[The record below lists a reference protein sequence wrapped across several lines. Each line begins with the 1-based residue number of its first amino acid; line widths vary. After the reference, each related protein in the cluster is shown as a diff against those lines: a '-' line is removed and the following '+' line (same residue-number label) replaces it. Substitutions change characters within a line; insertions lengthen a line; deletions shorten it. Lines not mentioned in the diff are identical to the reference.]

1 MKNAI
6 ILEIIL
12 LCAGLS
18 ANSQDSQYRS
28 GIFLHHST
36 GGCIWGP
43 NGSPTDVPEQMNFYN
58 IAHGYTGD
66 DAVTLSQTWYPAW
79 NNNEW
84 STWHSIFETDAPEV
98 ISGILNA
105 NKIVM
110 IKSCYPSSQ
119 IYSIGSNEDTLDPS
133 YKSIVNYKWHWR
145 HIVKV
150 MENHP
155 DNFFV
160 IWTNAPLE
168 LYSTNATQA
177 AYSNWF
183 CYWAKD
189 TLAQN
194 LDPVYGVF
202 PPNVYVFDFFHKL
215 ADANGFLPQY
225 YASGPGNSHPN
236 AAATELVAP
245 QLVNETFDAA
255 IAYESILRLD
265 IKVFLEGPFNGINMN
280 IDLIGLNDF
289 PFSQPY
295 NVAPWNYLGSE
306 IVTTVPSN
314 VVDWILVELRDATAA
329 ATATAATRIA
339 RQAAFLMN
347 DGCIRGLDGTSNQQF
362 DNLII
367 QHSLFIV
374 LWHRNHLGIMSALPV
389 TQTDGVYFYDFTTGS
404 GQAYGIN
411 AQKNLGSGIYGMY
424 AGDFNADGSINPNDK
439 TNPWNISAGKYGY
452 LQSDGD
458 FDGQADNKDKNDF
471 WFINNGKISLVP
483 Q

>member
-1 MKNAI
+1 MKKVI
-6 ILEIIL
+6 ILEIAF
-12 LCAGLS
+12 LCVTFL
-18 ANSQDSQYRS
+18 ANSQENQYRS

-43 NGSPTDVPEQMNFYN
+43 NGSQTDVPEQMNFYN

-66 DAVTLSQTWYPAW
+66 DAVTLNQTWYPAW

-84 STWHSIFETDAPEV
+84 STWHSIFETDAPEE

-119 IYSIGSNEDTLDPS
+119 IYSVGSDEDTLNPG
-133 YKSIVNYKWHWR
+133 YKSIANYKWHWR

-155 DNFFV
+155 NNFFV

-177 AYSNWF
+177 AYSDWF

-194 LDPVYGVF
+194 LDPVYGAF

-236 AAATELVAP
+236 SAATELVAP

-255 IAYESILRLD
+255 IAYESKLELD
-265 IKVFLEGPFNGINMN
+265 VKVFLEGPFNGINMN
-280 IDLIGLNDF
+280 TDLTGLADF
-289 PFSQPY
+289 PLSQPY
-295 NVAPWNYLGSE
+295 NYIHP
-306 IVTTVPSN
+306 
-314 VVDWILVELRDATAA
+314 
-329 ATATAATRIA
+329 
-339 RQAAFLMN
+339 
-347 DGCIRGLDGTSNQQF
+347 
-362 DNLII
+362 
-367 QHSLFIV
+367 
-374 LWHRNHLGIMSALPV
+374 GIMKELKV
-389 TQTDGVYFYDFTTGS
+389 
-404 GQAYGIN
+404 
-411 AQKNLGSGIYGMY
+411 L
-424 AGDFNADGSINPNDK
+424 
-439 TNPWNISAGKYGY
+439 
-452 LQSDGD
+452 
-458 FDGQADNKDKNDF
+458 
-471 WFINNGKISLVP
+471 LVFP
-483 Q
+483 RSMWIGF

>member
-1 MKNAI
+1 MKKVI

-12 LCAGLS
+12 LYVALS
-18 ANSQDSQYRS
+18 VNSQENHYRS

-43 NGSPTDVPEQMNFYN
+43 NGSPTDVPEQINFYN

-84 STWHSIFETDAPEV
+84 STWHSIFETDAPET

-119 IYSIGSNEDTLDPS
+119 IYSVGSDEDTLDPG
-133 YKSIVNYKWHWR
+133 YKSIANYKWHWR
-145 HIVKV
+145 HIVKE
-150 MENHP
+150 MENHA

-168 LYSTNATQA
+168 FYSTNATQA

-215 ADANGFLPQY
+215 ADASGFLPQY

-236 AAATELVAP
+236 SAATELVAP

-280 IDLIGLNDF
+280 TDLIGLNDF
-289 PFSQPY
+289 PLSQPY
-295 NVAPWNYLGSE
+295 NTAPWNYEGTESV
-306 IVTTVPSN
+306 ISVPAN
-314 VVDWILVELRDATAA
+314 IVDWVLIELRDATAA
-329 ATATAATRIA
+329 ATATASTRIA

-347 DGCIRGLDGTSNQQF
+347 DGSIRSEWNQLSAIQQF
-362 DNLII
+362 NNSAFSIYCPLA
-367 QHSLFIV
+367 QESSWNYVSFTYYPNRWRLF
-374 LWHRNHLGIMSALPV
+374 L
-389 TQTDGVYFYDFTTGS
+389 
-404 GQAYGIN
+404 
-411 AQKNLGSGIYGMY
+411 
-424 AGDFNADGSINPNDK
+424 
-439 TNPWNISAGKYGY
+439 
-452 LQSDGD
+452 
-458 FDGQADNKDKNDF
+458 
-471 WFINNGKISLVP
+471 
-483 Q
+483 